1 MKIIKQGIND
11 LKSKNVVVRS
21 SIIIFFIVSLVM
33 IYKKDMDKFQVI
45 VDFYGAII
53 TSALTIMTFTKL
65 NANRTKYYSYL
76 GVGFIYISFLIF
88 IQVDFHMLGNS
99 NIYDVFLVMSISY
112 FQIVI
117 MFLAKTFTQRSTK
130 MYIANLIYI
139 VSFTV
144 IFIGTTFSF
153 HLIDKLYTLNT
164 FYIINILLTLLSGVL
179 ILGRLSREDIIGN
192 TKSKQRVLLFIIF
205 ITCSNLLKYVTY
217 LGDIELYLLFSFAF
231 KFIAYI
237 FLYLFI
243 EENVLNIYYDYTKI
257 ILIKNQNELRDTN
270 KALILNNKNLEES
283 KKLLQKSDKSYISIL
298 NSINKGIYLFSNDKL
313 QHINSAGENYL
324 KVNSYKGLDYE
335 LEYILWNITDEIF
348 SNDELYYGFMRDFV
362 VKNNGESINIRV
374 YLLPIDKNKK
384 FILVTNTSELQE
396 YRHLN
401 DYLKSYLFAEKS
413 REDFYSNVSHEL
425 RTPINVISS
434 ALQLNEMYLKNQDY
448 ERITKYNTVIRQ
460 NCLRLIRTINN
471 FIDADK
477 LEGGYFDVVAKRQN
491 IIYIIDEVIDASVK
505 YFKKSNT
512 EIIFDPECEEIYL
525 PIDRGQFQR
534 VILNIFSN
542 TIKYGKSEGG
552 KVDVTVRTVKRN
564 VEISIHNDAPP
575 IPEDKRRYIFDKFT
589 KVDSSLARP
598 SEGSGLGLF
607 LTKALIEANNGSV
620 ELYSDESGNTFR
632 IVFQMGIYGYE
643 EAENDEMDA
652 QMDLEEKVDI
662 EFADVYF

>member
-153 HLIDKLYTLNT
+153 HLIDRLYTLST

-217 LGDIELYLLFSFAF
+217 LSDIEFYLLFSFAF

-243 EENVLNIYYDYTKI
+243 EENVLNIYYDYTKV

-298 NSINKGIYLFSNDKL
+298 NSINKGIFLFSNDKL
-313 QHINSAGENYL
+313 QHINSAGKNYL
-324 KVNSYKGLDYE
+324 KVSSYTGLDYE

-384 FILVTNTSELQE
+384 FILVTNTSEVQE
-396 YRHLN
+396 YRHLS